1 MHGAS
6 VRSDRKSPPCV
17 TGPVPNPRRRLAVT
31 STLQVLPLPGTV
43 CGMPVPVR
51 KTYKLF
57 VGGKFPR
64 SESGRSYAPPG
75 NPGIL
80 VARGSR
86 KDLRDAITAARAGLA
101 AWSGNSA
108 YLRGQI
114 LYRLAE
120 MLETRRSAMQDELRA
135 GGLAAAAAKKELD
148 AAVSLCTWY
157 AGLCDKVQSLL
168 GSQNA
173 VNGPF
178 FNFSTVEPCGV
189 VGVIAPDA
197 PALVGTLALVL
208 PLLAGGNA
216 VVALVSERA
225 PFAGLAL
232 GEACASSDV
241 PAGAVNL
248 LSGLRSE
255 LAAQFAAHR
264 DVDGLLV
271 AGAPD
276 AALTA
281 AAADNCKRVRFC
293 AASPAEWAKPERMRS
308 LLFVEPFVET
318 KTLWH
323 PVAP

>member
-1 MHGAS
+1 MT
-6 VRSDRKSPPCV
+6 V
-17 TGPVPNPRRRLAVT
+17 PVP
-31 STLQVLPLPGTV
+31 
-43 CGMPVPVR
+43 
-51 KTYKLF
+51 KTYKLY

-64 SESGRSYAPPG
+64 SESGRSYQPAG
-75 NPGIL
+75 NPGL
-80 VARGSR
+80 NVARGSR
-86 KDLRDAITAARAGLA
+86 KDLRDAVVAARAGLA
-101 AWSGNSA
+101 LWAGSTA

-120 MLETRRSAMQDELRA
+120 MLESRRAALVEELRL
-135 GGLAAAAAKKELD
+135 GGATKAAAGKELD
-148 AAVSLCTWY
+148 TAIALTTWY

-173 VNGPF
+173 VQGPF

-189 VGVIAPDA
+189 VGVIAPEQ

-216 VVALVSERA
+216 VVALVSEAA
-225 PFAGLAL
+225 PFVGLAL
-232 GEACASSDV
+232 GEVCASSDV
-241 PAGAVNL
+241 PAGAINL
-248 LSGLRSE
+248 LSGQRSE

-276 AALTA
+276 AALSA
-281 AAADNCKRVRFC
+281 AAADNCKRVRYC
-293 AASPAEWAKPERMRS
+293 DLPAAAWQRAAA
-308 LLFVEPFVET
+308 LQQLAFVEPFVEL

>member
-1 MHGAS
+1 MA
-6 VRSDRKSPPCV
+6 V
-17 TGPVPNPRRRLAVT
+17 PVP
-31 STLQVLPLPGTV
+31 
-43 CGMPVPVR
+43 

-64 SESGRSYAPPG
+64 SESGRAYQPAA
-75 NPGIL
+75 NPGL
-80 VARGSR
+80 NVARGSR
-86 KDLRDAITAARAGLA
+86 KDLRDAVVAARAGLA
-101 AWSGNSA
+101 SWSGSSA

-114 LYRLAE
+114 LYRIAE
-120 MLETRRSAMQDELRA
+120 MLESRRDGMQAELRV
-135 GGLAAAAAKKELD
+135 GGLSATAARKELD
-148 AAVSLCTWY
+148 AAISLTTWY
-157 AGLCDKVQSLL
+157 AGLCDKLQSLL

-178 FNFSTVEPCGV
+178 FVFSTVEPTGV
-189 VGVIAPDA
+189 VGVISPEAPSLA
-197 PALVGTLALVL
+197 GLLALVL
-208 PLLAGGNA
+208 PVLAGGNA

-232 GEACASSDV
+232 GEVCASSDV

-248 LSGLRSE
+248 LSGQRAE
-255 LAAQFAAHR
+255 LVPQFAAHR

-281 AAADNCKRVRFC
+281 AAADNCKRIRYC
-293 AASPAEWAKPERMRS
+293 QKTAAEWMRPAALRS
-308 LLFVEPFVET
+308 LAFVEPFVET

-323 PVAP
+323 PVAQ